1 MKSFSPSQDTT
12 RIGLVTKKLMPTAG
26 WYLNSDRPGF
36 TLLNALKVVFA
47 VTPSGGVC
55 ICSMFCCALRYV
67 PSSFAIILMGM
78 LCLVC
83 LPGVS

>member
-36 TLLNALKVVFA
+36 TLLNALKVA
-47 VTPSGGVC
+47 
-55 ICSMFCCALRYV
+55 YV
-67 PSSFAIILMGM
+67 
-78 LCLVC
+78 
-83 LPGVS
+83 